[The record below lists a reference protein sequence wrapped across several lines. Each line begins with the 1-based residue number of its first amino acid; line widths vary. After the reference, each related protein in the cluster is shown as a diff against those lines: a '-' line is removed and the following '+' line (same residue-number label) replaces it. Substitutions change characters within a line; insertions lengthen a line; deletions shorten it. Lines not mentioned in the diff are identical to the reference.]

1 MVISNKDYIEYK
13 LMRGEIEWLNGGKSL
28 IFKRREGRKKINKR
42 QIEKKWEYGTLN
54 PNISSNSK
62 HK

>member
-1 MVISNKDYIEYK
+1 MIK
-13 LMRGEIEWLNGGKSL
+13 WGK
-28 IFKRREGRKKINKR
+28 IFNIQKKRRQKKINKR